1 MSPSVLVSLL
11 SVWLLSLPSELELE
25 LELEPES
32 VDSEE
37 EEEEEEDDE
46 ESSGVGVGA
55 AEITVPQRSQ
65 TTLPSSFVTSLW
77 PSALT

>member
-1 MSPSVLVSLL
+1 MLVSLL

-25 LELEPES
+25 LEPES
-32 VDSEE
+32 VDS

-55 AEITVPQRSQ
+55 AEITVPQTEQ
-65 TTLPSSFVTSLW
+65 TTLPSSLVTGVCC
-77 PSALT
+77 PVAGT